1 MSRRLAGIVVAV
13 SFGLAYWMIPGVAAA
28 MHIMEGFLPQQH
40 ALFWLVAVVPFIGYG
55 LWEINKLI
63 RNYPERKLLL
73 GMATAFVFVLSAL
86 KMPSVTGS
94 SSHATGIG
102 LAAVMFGPG
111 VSGVLA
117 GIVLVFQAL
126 LLAHG
131 GLTTWGAN
139 TFSMGVAGGIIAFL
153 TFKAIRWVGLSEK
166 VAVFFAA
173 ALADLATYM
182 VTAGQLSLAFP
193 DAVGGVVA
201 SYIKFAG
208 IFAFTQVPLA
218 ISEGLLSVVVYNT
231 LLHYNEQGLI
241 RLWWKEREHRG

>member
-1 MSRRLAGIVVAV
+1 
-13 SFGLAYWMIPGVAAA
+13 
-28 MHIMEGFLPQQH
+28 MEGFLPQQH
-40 ALFWLVAVVPFIGYG
+40 ALLWMVVMAPFAVYG
-55 LWEINKLI
+55 LWKINKLI
-63 RNYPERKLLL
+63 SRYPERKLLL

-102 LAAVMFGPG
+102 LAAIMFGPG
-111 VSGVLA
+111 VAGVLA
-117 GIVLVFQAL
+117 GIVLLFQAL

-139 TFSMGVAGGIIAFL
+139 TFSMGVAGGFVAYI
-153 TFKAIRWVGLSEK
+153 TFKGMRAAGLSEK
-166 VAVFFAA
+166 IAVFFAA

-193 DAVGGVVA
+193 DTVGGVGA
-201 SYIKFAG
+201 SFFKFAG
-208 IFAFTQVPLA
+208 IFAFTQLPLA

-241 RLWWKEREHRG
+241 RLWWKEGEHQG